1 MNIDTQA
8 HYLSS
13 LDALQRALAEKQ
25 RDFPTPSLPGTFSA
39 KAERLLNDRIIRLWA
54 AFTASA
60 REFPRETW
68 RAAA

>member
-13 LDALQRALAEKQ
+13 RDALQRALADKQ
-25 RDFPTPSLPGTFSA
+25 RDCPAPSLQGTFSA
-39 KAERLLNDRIIRLWA
+39 KAERLLNERIIRLWA
-54 AFTASA
+54 EFTASA